1 MMSPR
6 RMRTGWLRTAL
17 AVTLLMAIPSPQVRA
32 QAARQPALAQPPSDP
47 VEGLAAALSAA
58 CRQDHAAFATH
69 LTAESAAAFR
79 ALPEPQQTAL
89 LKRFILLDD
98 PGKPLLSNPAGGRTE
113 VRCEAAGLVA
123 DMHLG
128 AAEVHENLAFVPIE
142 IGQPGEQPR
151 AVRIGFVHEGGQ
163 WKLLSVGLLLLDL
176 PAMVEQWGEA
186 DLQKNEDDAIAAL
199 AKIAEALVK
208 YQQAYGKLPETLDP
222 LGPPAGDGASP
233 EHAGFLAVD
242 LATASSGG
250 YSFRYVIVPATTE
263 GDDSD
268 RDKAAGFV
276 LAATPI
282 EYGKAGRRSFYL
294 DSNGILRGDDKHG
307 AVATSEDPRIAVP
320 Q

>member
-1 MMSPR
+1 VQ
-6 RMRTGWLRTAL
+6 AD
-17 AVTLLMAIPSPQVRA
+17 A
-32 QAARQPALAQPPSDP
+32 QAARQPALAQPAGDP
-47 VEGLAAALSAA
+47 VESLAAALSAA

-69 LTAESAAAFR
+69 LTAENAAAFR

-98 PGKPLLSNPAGGRTE
+98 PGKPLLSTPAGGRTE

-128 AAEVHENLAFVPIE
+128 AADVHENLAFVPVD

-151 AVRIGFVHEGGQ
+151 SVRIGFVREGGQ
-163 WKLLSVGLLLLDL
+163 WKLVSVGLLLLDL
-176 PAMVEQWGEA
+176 PAMVEQWQDA
-186 DLQKNEDDAIAAL
+186 DLQKSEDDAIAAL

-208 YQQAYGKLPETLDP
+208 YQQAYGKLPEALEQ
-222 LGPPAGDGASP
+222 LGPPAAGDGNSP
-233 EHAGFLAVD
+233 EHSGLLAAD

-294 DSNGILRGDDKHG
+294 DSNGTLRGDDKRG
-307 AVATSEDPRIAVP
+307 AVATADDPRIAVP